1 MSGLL
6 INSYHILHAD
16 ISNLHAYRKPAAESC
31 IYAIHHIINYDV
43 PKNGK
48 HSRWPWSKILGY
60 SITSFVDTNGF
71 KWL

>member
-6 INSYHILHAD
+6 IDSYHILHAD
-16 ISNLHAYRKPAAESC
+16 ISNFHAHRKSAAESC

-48 HSRWPWSKILGY
+48 HSK
-60 SITSFVDTNGF
+60 
-71 KWL
+71 